1 MALMHQSVSTIKQP
15 EFINLTQNDINPG
28 ITNCDI
34 KVLYI
39 GENRNRSYISK
50 EVATEMAKTLR
61 GTPIVGYYIESKE
74 DFSDHGDQIIIDG
87 EGVKFNK
94 LTTPYGFVST
104 DAKVWFQ
111 TFVDNEQVEREYLM
125 TQGYLWTTQFKECAS
140 ILKEDKGQS
149 MEIENL
155 EGEWTSA
162 INNNYELFIINDA
175 TFSKLCILGD
185 DVEPCFEGA
194 SISAAKD
201 YNLMDNNF
209 RMTLFSMIEDMKKIK
224 EGSEKSMESEMNAG
238 GVVETT
244 ETQVTEPE
252 TNPENT
258 GAAAA
263 PETEEKLDNPNESP
277 QTESEE
283 GVVQNDDESQEV
295 PVTESEEYQLLLNKY
310 NALEEENATLKAQ
323 NADLLSFKNQV
334 ENEKKDELINSFYM
348 LSDED
353 KKDVID
359 NKTKY
364 TYDEIE
370 AKLSV
375 ICVRNKVSF
384 AQEDNDTRKEPI
396 VYNLNGQG
404 EEDVPAW
411 LKAIDEAHNKS
422 SKM

>member
-50 EVATEMAKTLR
+50 EVATEMAKSLR

-94 LTTPYGFVST
+94 LTTPYGFVAT

-155 EGEWTSA
+155 EGEWTKT

-224 EGSEKSMESEMNAG
+224 EGSEKSMESELNAG
-238 GVVETT
+238 AVTETVETQPVQEEVGLENT
-244 ETQVTEPE
+244 ET
-252 TNPENT
+252 
-258 GAAAA
+258 AAA
-263 PETEEKLDNPNESP
+263 PEVENLDNPNEST
-277 QTESEE
+277 QENNEE
-283 GVVQNDDESQEV
+283 GVENNGNENQEV
-295 PVTESEEYQLLLNKY
+295 PVTESEEYQLLLSKY

-323 NADLLSFKNQV
+323 NADLLSFKSQV

-396 VYNLNGQG
+396 VYNLDGQA
-404 EEDVPAW
+404 EESVPAW
-411 LKAIDEAHNKS
+411 LKAIDDAHNNSNKI
-422 SKM
+422 

>member
-50 EVATEMAKTLR
+50 EVAAEMAKSLR

-94 LTTPYGFVST
+94 LTTPYGFVAT

-111 TFVDNEQVEREYLM
+111 TFIDDEQVEREYLM

-155 EGEWTSA
+155 EGEWTKA

-224 EGSEKSMESEMNAG
+224 EGSEKSMESELNAG
-238 GVVETT
+238 ATT
-244 ETQVTEPE
+244 ETVE
-252 TNPENT
+252 TQPVQEEVGLENT
-258 GAAAA
+258 ETAAA
-263 PETEEKLDNPNESP
+263 PEVENLDNPNEST
-277 QTESEE
+277 QENNEE
-283 GVVQNDDESQEV
+283 GVENNGNENQEV
-295 PVTESEEYQLLLNKY
+295 PVTESEEYQLLLSKY

-323 NADLLSFKNQV
+323 NADLLSFKSQV

-364 TYDEIE
+364 SYDEIE

-384 AQEDNDTRKEPI
+384 AQEDNDTRKEP
-396 VYNLNGQG
+396 VTYNLNGQG

>member
-1 MALMHQSVSTIKQP
+1 MALMHQSISTIKQP
-15 EFINLTQNDINPG
+15 EFINLSQNDINPG

-34 KVLYI
+34 KVLYV

-87 EGVKFNK
+87 EGIKFKK

-111 TFVDNEQVEREYLM
+111 TFVDDEQVEREYLM

-155 EGEWTSA
+155 EGEWTKA

-194 SISAAKD
+194 SISAARD
-201 YNLMDNNF
+201 YNLLDKNF

-224 EGSEKSMESEMNAG
+224 EGSEKGMESELNAS
-238 GVVETT
+238 VAIETVETQPVQEKISLENT
-244 ETQVTEPE
+244 ETV
-252 TNPENT
+252 
-258 GAAAA
+258 AA
-263 PETEEKLDNPNESP
+263 PEVENLDNPNEST
-277 QTESEE
+277 QENNEE
-283 GVVQNDDESQEV
+283 GVENNGNENQEV
-295 PVTESEEYQLLLNKY
+295 PVTESEEYQLLLSKY

-323 NADLLSFKNQV
+323 NADLLSFKSQV

-370 AKLSV
+370 SKLSV

-396 VYNLNGQG
+396 VYNLDGQA
-404 EEDVPAW
+404 EESVPAW

>member
-15 EFINLTQNDINPG
+15 EFINLTQNDMNPG

-50 EVATEMAKTLR
+50 EVATEMAKSLR
-61 GTPIVGYYIESKE
+61 GTPIVGHYIESKE

-94 LTTPYGFVST
+94 LTTPYGFVAT

-111 TFVDNEQVEREYLM
+111 TFVDDEQVEREYLM

-155 EGEWTSA
+155 EGKWTKA
-162 INNNYELFIINDA
+162 INNNYELYIINDA

-224 EGSEKSMESEMNAG
+224 EGSEKSMESELNAG
-238 GVVETT
+238 AVT
-244 ETQVTEPE
+244 ETAEAQPIQEGASL
-252 TNPENT
+252 ENT
-258 GAAAA
+258 EAAAA
-263 PETEEKLDNPNESP
+263 QEVENLGNPNKSTQENN
-277 QTESEE
+277 EE
-283 GVVQNDDESQEV
+283 GVENNGNENQKV
-295 PVTESEEYQLLLNKY
+295 PVTESEEYQLLLSKY
-310 NALEEENATLKAQ
+310 SALEEENATLKAQ
-323 NADLLSFKNQV
+323 NADLLSFKSQV

-364 TYDEIE
+364 SYDEIE

-384 AQEDNDTRKEPI
+384 AQEDNDTRKEPV
-396 VYNLNGQG
+396 VYNLNGQA
-404 EEDVPAW
+404 EESVPAW
-411 LKAIDEAHNKS
+411 LKAIDDAHNNSNKI
-422 SKM
+422 

>member
-50 EVATEMAKTLR
+50 EVATEMAKSLR
-61 GTPIVGYYIESKE
+61 GTPIVGHYIESKE

-94 LTTPYGFVST
+94 LTTPYGFVAT

-155 EGEWTSA
+155 EGEWTKA

-224 EGSEKSMESEMNAG
+224 EGSEKSMESELNAG
-238 GVVETT
+238 TVTETAEAQPIQEEASLENTETT
-244 ETQVTEPE
+244 
-252 TNPENT
+252 
-258 GAAAA
+258 AA
-263 PETEEKLDNPNESP
+263 PEVENLGNPNEST
-277 QTESEE
+277 QENNEE
-283 GVVQNDDESQEV
+283 GVENNGNENQEV
-295 PVTESEEYQLLLNKY
+295 PVTESEEYQLLLSKY
-310 NALEEENATLKAQ
+310 SALEEENATLKAQ
-323 NADLLSFKNQV
+323 NADLLSFKSQV

-364 TYDEIE
+364 SYDEIE

-384 AQEDNDTRKEPI
+384 APEDNDTRKEPV
-396 VYNLNGQG
+396 VYNLNGQA
-404 EEDVPAW
+404 EESVPAW
-411 LKAIDEAHNKS
+411 LKAIDDAHNN
-422 SKM
+422 SKKI

>member
-15 EFINLTQNDINPG
+15 EFINLTQNDMNPG

-50 EVATEMAKTLR
+50 EVATEMAKSLR
-61 GTPIVGYYIESKE
+61 GTPIVGHYIESKE

-87 EGVKFNK
+87 EGIKFNK
-94 LTTPYGFVST
+94 LTTPYGFVAT

-155 EGEWTSA
+155 EGEWTKA

-224 EGSEKSMESEMNAG
+224 EGSEKSMESELNAG
-238 GVVETT
+238 VVT
-244 ETQVTEPE
+244 ETAEAQPVQEE
-252 TNPENT
+252 ASLENT
-258 GAAAA
+258 ETAAA
-263 PETEEKLDNPNESP
+263 PEVENLGNPNEST
-277 QTESEE
+277 QENNEE
-283 GVVQNDDESQEV
+283 GVENNGNENQEV
-295 PVTESEEYQLLLNKY
+295 PVTESEEYQLLLSKY
-310 NALEEENATLKAQ
+310 SALEEENATLKAQ
-323 NADLLSFKNQV
+323 NADLLSFKSQV

-364 TYDEIE
+364 SYDEIE

-384 AQEDNDTRKEPI
+384 AQEDNDTRKEPV
-396 VYNLNGQG
+396 VYNLNGQA
-404 EEDVPAW
+404 EESVPAW
-411 LKAIDEAHNKS
+411 LKAIDDAHNN
-422 SKM
+422 SKKI

>member
-87 EGVKFNK
+87 EGIKFNK

-111 TFVDNEQVEREYLM
+111 TFIDDEQVEREYLM

-155 EGEWTSA
+155 EGEWTKA

-185 DVEPCFEGA
+185 DVEPC
-194 SISAAKD
+194 
-201 YNLMDNNF
+201 
-209 RMTLFSMIEDMKKIK
+209 
-224 EGSEKSMESEMNAG
+224 
-238 GVVETT
+238 V
-244 ETQVTEPE
+244 
-252 TNPENT
+252 
-258 GAAAA
+258 
-263 PETEEKLDNPNESP
+263 
-277 QTESEE
+277 
-283 GVVQNDDESQEV
+283 
-295 PVTESEEYQLLLNKY
+295 
-310 NALEEENATLKAQ
+310 
-323 NADLLSFKNQV
+323 
-334 ENEKKDELINSFYM
+334 
-348 LSDED
+348 
-353 KKDVID
+353 
-359 NKTKY
+359 
-364 TYDEIE
+364 
-370 AKLSV
+370 
-375 ICVRNKVSF
+375 
-384 AQEDNDTRKEPI
+384 
-396 VYNLNGQG
+396 
-404 EEDVPAW
+404 
-411 LKAIDEAHNKS
+411 
-422 SKM
+422 

>member
-1 MALMHQSVSTIKQP
+1 MALMHQSISTIKQP

-28 ITNCDI
+28 ITNCEI

-50 EVATEMAKTLR
+50 EVAAEMAKSLR
-61 GTPIVGYYIESKE
+61 GTPIVGHYIESKE

-94 LTTPYGFVST
+94 LTTPYGFVAT

-111 TFVDNEQVEREYLM
+111 TFVDDEQVEREYLI
-125 TQGYLWTTQFKECAS
+125 TQGYLWTSQFKECAS

-155 EGEWTSA
+155 EGEWTKA
-162 INNNYELFIINDA
+162 INNNYELYIINDA
-175 TFSKLCILGD
+175 IFSKLCILGD

-224 EGSEKSMESEMNAG
+224 EGSEKSMESELNAG
-238 GVVETT
+238 AVTETVETQPVQ
-244 ETQVTEPE
+244 EGASL
-252 TNPENT
+252 ENT
-258 GAAAA
+258 EAAAA
-263 PETEEKLDNPNESP
+263 QEVENLGNSNEST
-277 QTESEE
+277 QENNEE
-283 GVVQNDDESQEV
+283 EVENNANENQEV
-295 PVTESEEYQLLLNKY
+295 PVTESEEYQLLLSKY
-310 NALEEENATLKAQ
+310 SALEEENATLKAQ
-323 NADLLSFKNQV
+323 NADLLSFKSQV

-364 TYDEIE
+364 SYDEIE

-384 AQEDNDTRKEPI
+384 AQEDNDTRKEPV
-396 VYNLNGQG
+396 VYNLNGQA
-404 EEDVPAW
+404 EESVPAW
-411 LKAIDEAHNKS
+411 LKAIDDAHNNSNKI
-422 SKM
+422 

>member
-50 EVATEMAKTLR
+50 EVATEMAKSLR
-61 GTPIVGYYIESKE
+61 GTPIVGHYIESKE
-74 DFSDHGDQIIIDG
+74 DFGDHGDQIIIDG

-94 LTTPYGFVST
+94 LTTPYGFVAT

-155 EGEWTSA
+155 EGEWTKA

-224 EGSEKSMESEMNAG
+224 EGSEKSMESELNAG
-238 GVVETT
+238 AVTETVETQPVQEGASLENT
-244 ETQVTEPE
+244 ET
-252 TNPENT
+252 
-258 GAAAA
+258 AAA
-263 PETEEKLDNPNESP
+263 PEVEILDNPNEST
-277 QTESEE
+277 QENNEE
-283 GVVQNDDESQEV
+283 GVENNGNENQEV
-295 PVTESEEYQLLLNKY
+295 SVTESEEYQLLLNKY

-323 NADLLSFKNQV
+323 NTDLLSFKSQV

-364 TYDEIE
+364 SYDEIE

-384 AQEDNDTRKEPI
+384 AQEDNDTRKEPV
-396 VYNLNGQG
+396 VYNLNGQA
-404 EEDVPAW
+404 EESIPAW
-411 LKAIDEAHNKS
+411 LKAIDDAHNNSNKI
-422 SKM
+422 

>member
-15 EFINLTQNDINPG
+15 EFINLTQNDMNPG

-50 EVATEMAKTLR
+50 EVATEMAKSLR
-61 GTPIVGYYIESKE
+61 GTPIVGHYIESKE

-94 LTTPYGFVST
+94 LTTPYGFVAT

-111 TFVDNEQVEREYLM
+111 TFVDDEQVEREYLM

-155 EGEWTSA
+155 EGKWTKA

-224 EGSEKSMESEMNAG
+224 EGSEKSMESELNAG
-238 GVVETT
+238 AVTETVETQPVQEGASLEKT
-244 ETQVTEPE
+244 E
-252 TNPENT
+252 
-258 GAAAA
+258 AAAA
-263 PETEEKLDNPNESP
+263 QEVENLGNPNEST
-277 QTESEE
+277 QENNEE
-283 GVVQNDDESQEV
+283 GVENNGNENQEV
-295 PVTESEEYQLLLNKY
+295 PVTESEEYQLLLSKY
-310 NALEEENATLKAQ
+310 SALEEENATLKAQ
-323 NADLLSFKNQV
+323 NADLLSFKSQV

-364 TYDEIE
+364 SYDEIE

-384 AQEDNDTRKEPI
+384 AQEDNDTRKEPV
-396 VYNLNGQG
+396 VYNLNGQA
-404 EEDVPAW
+404 EESVPAW
-411 LKAIDEAHNKS
+411 LKAIDDAHNNSNKI
-422 SKM
+422 

>member
-15 EFINLTQNDINPG
+15 EFINLTQNDMNPG

-50 EVATEMAKTLR
+50 EVATEMAKSLR
-61 GTPIVGYYIESKE
+61 GTPIVGHYIESKE

-94 LTTPYGFVST
+94 LTTPYGFVAT

-111 TFVDNEQVEREYLM
+111 TFADDEQVEREYLM

-155 EGEWTSA
+155 EGEWTKA

-224 EGSEKSMESEMNAG
+224 EGSEKSMESELNAG
-238 GVVETT
+238 AVTETVETQPVQ
-244 ETQVTEPE
+244 EGASL
-252 TNPENT
+252 ENT
-258 GAAAA
+258 EAAAA
-263 PETEEKLDNPNESP
+263 PEVENLGNPNEST
-277 QTESEE
+277 QENNEE
-283 GVVQNDDESQEV
+283 GVENNGNENQEV
-295 PVTESEEYQLLLNKY
+295 PVTESEEYQLLLSKY
-310 NALEEENATLKAQ
+310 SALEEENATLKAQ
-323 NADLLSFKNQV
+323 NADLLSFKSQV

-364 TYDEIE
+364 SYDEIE

-384 AQEDNDTRKEPI
+384 AQEDNDTRKEPV
-396 VYNLNGQG
+396 VYNLNGQA
-404 EEDVPAW
+404 EESVPAW
-411 LKAIDEAHNKS
+411 LKAIDDAHNNSNKI
-422 SKM
+422 

>member
-1 MALMHQSVSTIKQP
+1 MALMHQSISTIKQP
-15 EFINLTQNDINPG
+15 EFINLSQNDINPG

-34 KVLYI
+34 KVLYV

-50 EVATEMAKTLR
+50 EVAIEMAKTLR

-87 EGVKFNK
+87 EGIKFKK

-111 TFVDNEQVEREYLM
+111 TFVDDEQVEREYLM

-155 EGEWTSA
+155 EGEWTKA
-162 INNNYELFIINDA
+162 VNDNYELFIINDA

-201 YNLMDNNF
+201 YNLLDKNF

-224 EGSEKSMESEMNAG
+224 EGSEKGMESELNAS
-238 GVVETT
+238 VAIETVETQPVQEKISLENT
-244 ETQVTEPE
+244 ET
-252 TNPENT
+252 
-258 GAAAA
+258 AAA
-263 PETEEKLDNPNESP
+263 PEVENLDNPNEST
-277 QTESEE
+277 QENNEE
-283 GVVQNDDESQEV
+283 GVENNGNENQEV

-323 NADLLSFKNQV
+323 NADLLSFKSQV

-348 LSDED
+348 LSYED

-364 TYDEIE
+364 SYDEIE

-384 AQEDNDTRKEPI
+384 AQEKDDDSKEKP
-396 VYNLNGQG
+396 VTYNLSGQT

-411 LKAIDEAHNKS
+411 LKAIDDAHNKS
-422 SKM
+422 NKM

>member
-15 EFINLTQNDINPG
+15 EFINLTQNDMNPG

-39 GENRNRSYISK
+39 GENRNRSYISR
-50 EVATEMAKTLR
+50 EVATEMAKSLR
-61 GTPIVGYYIESKE
+61 GTPIVGHYIESKE

-94 LTTPYGFVST
+94 LTIPYGFVAT

-111 TFVDNEQVEREYLM
+111 TFADDEQVEREYLM

-155 EGEWTSA
+155 EGKWTKA

-224 EGSEKSMESEMNAG
+224 EGSEKSMESELNAG
-238 GVVETT
+238 AITETVETQPVQ
-244 ETQVTEPE
+244 EGASL
-252 TNPENT
+252 ENT
-258 GAAAA
+258 EAAAA
-263 PETEEKLDNPNESP
+263 QEVENLGNPNEST
-277 QTESEE
+277 QENNEE
-283 GVVQNDDESQEV
+283 GVENNGNENQEV
-295 PVTESEEYQLLLNKY
+295 PITESEEYQLLLSKY
-310 NALEEENATLKAQ
+310 SALEEENATLKAQ
-323 NADLLSFKNQV
+323 NADLLSFKSQV

-364 TYDEIE
+364 SYDEIE

-384 AQEDNDTRKEPI
+384 AQEDNDTRKEPV
-396 VYNLNGQG
+396 VYNLNGQA
-404 EEDVPAW
+404 EESVPAW
-411 LKAIDEAHNKS
+411 LKAIDDAHNNSNKI
-422 SKM
+422 

>member
-50 EVATEMAKTLR
+50 EVATEMAKSLR

-94 LTTPYGFVST
+94 LTTPYGFVAT

-111 TFVDNEQVEREYLM
+111 TFVDDEQVEREYLM

-140 ILKEDKGQS
+140 ILREDKGQS

-155 EGEWTSA
+155 EGEWTKA

-194 SISAAKD
+194 SISATKD

-224 EGSEKSMESEMNAG
+224 EGSEKDMESELNAG
-238 GVVETT
+238 VATETVETQPVQEEVSLENT
-244 ETQVTEPE
+244 ET
-252 TNPENT
+252 
-258 GAAAA
+258 AAA
-263 PETEEKLDNPNESP
+263 PEVENLDNPNEST
-277 QTESEE
+277 QENNEE
-283 GVVQNDDESQEV
+283 GVENNGNENQEV
-295 PVTESEEYQLLLNKY
+295 PVTESEEYQLLLSKY

-323 NADLLSFKNQV
+323 NADLLSFKSQV

-364 TYDEIE
+364 SYDEIE

-384 AQEDNDTRKEPI
+384 AQEDNDTRKEPV
-396 VYNLNGQG
+396 VYNLDGQA
-404 EEDVPAW
+404 EESVPAW

>member
-50 EVATEMAKTLR
+50 EVATEMAKSLR
-61 GTPIVGYYIESKE
+61 GTPIVGHYIESKE

-94 LTTPYGFVST
+94 LTTPYGFVAT

-111 TFVDNEQVEREYLM
+111 TFVDDGQVEKEYLM

-155 EGEWTSA
+155 EGEWTKA

-224 EGSEKSMESEMNAG
+224 EGSEKSMESELNAG
-238 GVVETT
+238 AVTETAEAQPIQEEASLENTETT
-244 ETQVTEPE
+244 
-252 TNPENT
+252 
-258 GAAAA
+258 AA
-263 PETEEKLDNPNESP
+263 PEVENLDNPNEST
-277 QTESEE
+277 QENNEE
-283 GVVQNDDESQEV
+283 GVENNGNENQEV
-295 PVTESEEYQLLLNKY
+295 PVTESEEYQLLLSKY

-323 NADLLSFKNQV
+323 NADLLSFKSQV

-353 KKDVID
+353 KKDVLD

-364 TYDEIE
+364 SYDEIE

-384 AQEDNDTRKEPI
+384 AQKDNDTRKEPV
-396 VYNLNGQG
+396 VYNLNGQA
-404 EEDVPAW
+404 EESVPAW
-411 LKAIDEAHNKS
+411 LKAIDDAHNN
-422 SKM
+422 SKKI

>member
-50 EVATEMAKTLR
+50 EVATEMAKSLR

-94 LTTPYGFVST
+94 LTTPYGFVAT
-104 DAKVWFQ
+104 DAKIWFQ
-111 TFVDNEQVEREYLM
+111 TFVDDEQVEREYLM

-155 EGEWTSA
+155 EGEWTKA

-224 EGSEKSMESEMNAG
+224 EGSEKGMESELNAG
-238 GVVETT
+238 AATETVETQPVQEEVSLENT
-244 ETQVTEPE
+244 ET
-252 TNPENT
+252 
-258 GAAAA
+258 AAA
-263 PETEEKLDNPNESP
+263 PEVENLDNPNEST
-277 QTESEE
+277 QENNEE
-283 GVVQNDDESQEV
+283 GVENNGNENQEV
-295 PVTESEEYQLLLNKY
+295 PVTESEEYQLLLSKY

-359 NKTKY
+359 NKTEY

-384 AQEDNDTRKEPI
+384 AQEDNDTRKEPV
-396 VYNLNGQG
+396 VYNLDGQA
-404 EEDVPAW
+404 EESVPAW

>member
-50 EVATEMAKTLR
+50 EVATEMAKSLR
-61 GTPIVGYYIESKE
+61 GTPIVGHYIESKE

-94 LTTPYGFVST
+94 LTTPYGFVAT

-111 TFVDNEQVEREYLM
+111 TFVDDGQVEKEYLM
-125 TQGYLWTTQFKECAS
+125 TQGYLWTSQFKECES

-155 EGEWTSA
+155 EGEWTKA

-224 EGSEKSMESEMNAG
+224 EGSEKSMESELNAG
-238 GVVETT
+238 AVTETAEAQPIQEEASLENTETT
-244 ETQVTEPE
+244 
-252 TNPENT
+252 
-258 GAAAA
+258 AA
-263 PETEEKLDNPNESP
+263 PEVENLDNPNEST
-277 QTESEE
+277 QENNEE
-283 GVVQNDDESQEV
+283 GVENNGNENQEV
-295 PVTESEEYQLLLNKY
+295 PVTESEEYQLLLSKY

-323 NADLLSFKNQV
+323 NADLLSFKSQV

-353 KKDVID
+353 KKDVLD

-364 TYDEIE
+364 SYDEIE

-384 AQEDNDTRKEPI
+384 AQKDNDTRKEPV
-396 VYNLNGQG
+396 VYNLNGQA
-404 EEDVPAW
+404 EESVPAW
-411 LKAIDEAHNKS
+411 LKAIDDAHNN
-422 SKM
+422 SKKI

>member
-50 EVATEMAKTLR
+50 EVATEMAKSLR

-94 LTTPYGFVST
+94 LTTPYGFVAT

-111 TFVDNEQVEREYLM
+111 TFIDDEQVEREYLM

-155 EGEWTSA
+155 EGEWTKA

-224 EGSEKSMESEMNAG
+224 EGSEKSMESELNAG
-238 GVVETT
+238 ATTETV

-252 TNPENT
+252 TNLENT
-258 GAAAA
+258 ETAAA
-263 PETEEKLDNPNESP
+263 PEVENLDNPNEST
-277 QTESEE
+277 QENNEE
-283 GVVQNDDESQEV
+283 GVENNGNENQEV
-295 PVTESEEYQLLLNKY
+295 PVTESEEYQLLLSKY

-323 NADLLSFKNQV
+323 NADLLSFKSQV

-396 VYNLNGQG
+396 VYNLDGQA
-404 EEDVPAW
+404 EESVPAW
-411 LKAIDEAHNKS
+411 LKAIDDAHNNSNKI
-422 SKM
+422 

>member
-34 KVLYI
+34 KVLYV

-50 EVATEMAKTLR
+50 EVATEMAKSLR
-61 GTPIVGYYIESKE
+61 GTPIVGHYIESKE

-94 LTTPYGFVST
+94 LTTPYGFVAT

-111 TFVDNEQVEREYLM
+111 TFVDDEQVEREYLM

-155 EGEWTSA
+155 EGEWTKA

-224 EGSEKSMESEMNAG
+224 EGSEKSMESELNAG
-238 GVVETT
+238 AVTETVETQPVQEGASLENT
-244 ETQVTEPE
+244 ET
-252 TNPENT
+252 
-258 GAAAA
+258 AAA
-263 PETEEKLDNPNESP
+263 PEVENLGNPNEST
-277 QTESEE
+277 QENNEE
-283 GVVQNDDESQEV
+283 GVENNGNENQEV
-295 PVTESEEYQLLLNKY
+295 PVTESEEYQLLLSKY

-323 NADLLSFKNQV
+323 NADLLSFKSQV

-364 TYDEIE
+364 SYDEIE

-384 AQEDNDTRKEPI
+384 AQEDNDTRKEPV
-396 VYNLNGQG
+396 VYNLNGQA
-404 EEDVPAW
+404 EESVPAW
-411 LKAIDEAHNKS
+411 LKAIDDAHNN
-422 SKM
+422 SKKI

>member
-1 MALMHQSVSTIKQP
+1 MALMHQSVSTIKKP
-15 EFINLTQNDINPG
+15 EFINLTQNDMNPG

-34 KVLYI
+34 KVLYV

-50 EVATEMAKTLR
+50 EVATEMAKSLR
-61 GTPIVGYYIESKE
+61 GTPIVGHYIESKE

-94 LTTPYGFVST
+94 LTTPYGFVAT

-111 TFVDNEQVEREYLM
+111 TFIDDEQVEREYLM
-125 TQGYLWTTQFKECAS
+125 TQGYLWTIQFKECAS

-155 EGEWTSA
+155 EGEWTKA

-224 EGSEKSMESEMNAG
+224 EGSEKSMESELNAG
-238 GVVETT
+238 AVTETVETQPVQEGASLENT
-244 ETQVTEPE
+244 ETT
-252 TNPENT
+252 
-258 GAAAA
+258 AA
-263 PETEEKLDNPNESP
+263 PEVENLGNPNEST
-277 QTESEE
+277 QENNEE
-283 GVVQNDDESQEV
+283 GVENNGNENQEV
-295 PVTESEEYQLLLNKY
+295 PVTESEEYQLLLSKY
-310 NALEEENATLKAQ
+310 SALEEENATLKAQ
-323 NADLLSFKNQV
+323 NADLLSFKSQV

-364 TYDEIE
+364 SYDEIE

-384 AQEDNDTRKEPI
+384 AQEDNDTRKEPV
-396 VYNLNGQG
+396 VYNLNGQA
-404 EEDVPAW
+404 EESVPAW
-411 LKAIDEAHNKS
+411 LKAIDDAHNN
-422 SKM
+422 SKKI

>member
-1 MALMHQSVSTIKQP
+1 MALMHQSISTIKQP

-28 ITNCDI
+28 ITNCEI

-50 EVATEMAKTLR
+50 EVAAEMAKSLR
-61 GTPIVGYYIESKE
+61 GTPIVGHYIESKE

-94 LTTPYGFVST
+94 LTTPYGFVAT

-111 TFVDNEQVEREYLM
+111 TFVDDEQVEREYLI
-125 TQGYLWTTQFKECAS
+125 TQGYLWTSQFKECAS

-155 EGEWTSA
+155 EGEWTKA
-162 INNNYELFIINDA
+162 INNNYELYIINDA
-175 TFSKLCILGD
+175 IFSKLCILGD

-224 EGSEKSMESEMNAG
+224 EGSEKSMESELNAG
-238 GVVETT
+238 AVTETVETQPVQ
-244 ETQVTEPE
+244 EGAGL
-252 TNPENT
+252 ENT
-258 GAAAA
+258 EAAAA
-263 PETEEKLDNPNESP
+263 QEVENLGNPNEST
-277 QTESEE
+277 QENNEE
-283 GVVQNDDESQEV
+283 GVENNGNENQEV
-295 PVTESEEYQLLLNKY
+295 PVTESEEYQLLLSKY
-310 NALEEENATLKAQ
+310 SALEEENATLKAQ
-323 NADLLSFKNQV
+323 NADLLSFKSQV

-364 TYDEIE
+364 SYDEIE

-384 AQEDNDTRKEPI
+384 AQEDNDTRKEPV
-396 VYNLNGQG
+396 VYNLNGQA
-404 EEDVPAW
+404 EESVPAW
-411 LKAIDEAHNKS
+411 LKAIDDAHNNSNKI
-422 SKM
+422 

>member
-50 EVATEMAKTLR
+50 EVATEMAKSLR

-74 DFSDHGDQIIIDG
+74 DFGDHGDQIIIDG

-94 LTTPYGFVST
+94 LTTPYGFVAT

-155 EGEWTSA
+155 EGEWTKA

-224 EGSEKSMESEMNAG
+224 EGSEKSMESELNAG
-238 GVVETT
+238 AVTETVETQPVQ
-244 ETQVTEPE
+244 EGASL
-252 TNPENT
+252 ENT
-258 GAAAA
+258 EAAAA
-263 PETEEKLDNPNESP
+263 QEVENLGNPNEST
-277 QTESEE
+277 QENNEE
-283 GVVQNDDESQEV
+283 GVENNGNENQEV
-295 PVTESEEYQLLLNKY
+295 PVTESEEYQLLLSKY
-310 NALEEENATLKAQ
+310 SALEEENATLKAQ
-323 NADLLSFKNQV
+323 NADLLSFKSQV

-364 TYDEIE
+364 SYDEIE

-384 AQEDNDTRKEPI
+384 AQEDNDTRKEPV
-396 VYNLNGQG
+396 VYNLNGQA
-404 EEDVPAW
+404 EESVPAW
-411 LKAIDEAHNKS
+411 LKAIDDAHNNSNKI
-422 SKM
+422 

>member
-50 EVATEMAKTLR
+50 EVATEMAKSLR

-87 EGVKFNK
+87 EGIKFNK

-111 TFVDNEQVEREYLM
+111 TFVDDEQVEREYLM
-125 TQGYLWTTQFKECAS
+125 TQGFLWTSQFKECAS

-155 EGEWTSA
+155 EGKWAKA

-224 EGSEKSMESEMNAG
+224 EGSENSMDSELNAG
-238 GVVETT
+238 AVTETVETQPVQEEVGLENT
-244 ETQVTEPE
+244 ET
-252 TNPENT
+252 
-258 GAAAA
+258 AAAS
-263 PETEEKLDNPNESP
+263 EVENLDNPNEST
-277 QTESEE
+277 QENNEE
-283 GVVQNDDESQEV
+283 GVENNGNENQEV
-295 PVTESEEYQLLLNKY
+295 PVTESEEYQLLLSKY

-323 NADLLSFKNQV
+323 NADLLSFKSQI

-364 TYDEIE
+364 SYDEIE

-384 AQEDNDTRKEPI
+384 AQEDNDTRKEPV
-396 VYNLNGQG
+396 VYNLDGQA
-404 EEDVPAW
+404 EDSVPAW
-411 LKAIDEAHNKS
+411 LKAIDDAHNNSNKI
-422 SKM
+422 

>member
-50 EVATEMAKTLR
+50 EVATEMAKSLR

-94 LTTPYGFVST
+94 LTTPYGFVAT

-155 EGEWTSA
+155 EGEWTKT

-224 EGSEKSMESEMNAG
+224 EGSEKSMESELNAG
-238 GVVETT
+238 AVTETVETQPVQEEVGLENT
-244 ETQVTEPE
+244 ET
-252 TNPENT
+252 
-258 GAAAA
+258 AAA
-263 PETEEKLDNPNESP
+263 PEVENLDNPNEST
-277 QTESEE
+277 QENNEE
-283 GVVQNDDESQEV
+283 GVENNGNENQEV
-295 PVTESEEYQLLLNKY
+295 PVTESEEYQLLLSKY

-323 NADLLSFKNQV
+323 NADLLSFKSQV

-364 TYDEIE
+364 SYDEIE

-384 AQEDNDTRKEPI
+384 AQEKDDDSRKEPV
-396 VYNLNGQG
+396 VYNLNGQA

-411 LKAIDEAHNKS
+411 LKAIDEAHNKN
-422 SKM
+422 K

>member
-50 EVATEMAKTLR
+50 EVATEMAKSLR

-94 LTTPYGFVST
+94 LTTPYGFVAT

-111 TFVDNEQVEREYLM
+111 TFIDDGQVEREYLM
-125 TQGYLWTTQFKECAS
+125 TQGYLWTTQFKECTS

-155 EGEWTSA
+155 EGEWTKA

-224 EGSEKSMESEMNAG
+224 EGSEKSMESELNAG
-238 GVVETT
+238 AATETVETQPVQEEVGLEKT
-244 ETQVTEPE
+244 ET
-252 TNPENT
+252 
-258 GAAAA
+258 AAA
-263 PETEEKLDNPNESP
+263 PEVENLDNPNEST
-277 QTESEE
+277 QENNEE
-283 GVVQNDDESQEV
+283 GVENNGNENQEV

>member
-50 EVATEMAKTLR
+50 EVATEMAKSLR

-94 LTTPYGFVST
+94 LTTPYGFVAT

-111 TFVDNEQVEREYLM
+111 TFIDDEQVEREYLM

-155 EGEWTSA
+155 EGEWTKA

-224 EGSEKSMESEMNAG
+224 EGSEKSMESELNAG
-238 GVVETT
+238 AVTETVETQPVQEEVGLENT
-244 ETQVTEPE
+244 ET
-252 TNPENT
+252 
-258 GAAAA
+258 AAAS
-263 PETEEKLDNPNESP
+263 EVENLGNPNEST
-277 QTESEE
+277 QENNEE
-283 GVVQNDDESQEV
+283 GVENNGNENQEV

-323 NADLLSFKNQV
+323 NADLLSFKSQV

-364 TYDEIE
+364 SYDEIE

-384 AQEDNDTRKEPI
+384 AQEDNDTRKEPV
-396 VYNLNGQG
+396 VYNLNGQA
-404 EEDVPAW
+404 EESVPAW

>member
-15 EFINLTQNDINPG
+15 EFINLTQNDMNPG

-50 EVATEMAKTLR
+50 EVATEMAKSLR
-61 GTPIVGYYIESKE
+61 GTPIVGHYIESKE

-94 LTTPYGFVST
+94 LTTPYGFVAT

-111 TFVDNEQVEREYLM
+111 TFADDEQVEREYLM

-155 EGEWTSA
+155 EGKWTKA

-224 EGSEKSMESEMNAG
+224 EGSEKSMESELNAG
-238 GVVETT
+238 AVTETVETQSVQ
-244 ETQVTEPE
+244 EGASL
-252 TNPENT
+252 ENT
-258 GAAAA
+258 EAAAA
-263 PETEEKLDNPNESP
+263 QEVENLGNPNEST
-277 QTESEE
+277 QENNEE
-283 GVVQNDDESQEV
+283 GVENNGNENQEV
-295 PVTESEEYQLLLNKY
+295 PVTESEEYQLLLSKY
-310 NALEEENATLKAQ
+310 SALEEENATLKAQ
-323 NADLLSFKNQV
+323 NADLLSFKSQV

-364 TYDEIE
+364 SYDEIE

-384 AQEDNDTRKEPI
+384 AQEDSDTKKEPV
-396 VYNLNGQG
+396 VYNLNGQA
-404 EEDVPAW
+404 EESVPAW
-411 LKAIDEAHNKS
+411 LKAIDDAHNNSNKI
-422 SKM
+422 

>member
-50 EVATEMAKTLR
+50 EVATEMAKSLR
-61 GTPIVGYYIESKE
+61 GTPIVGHYIGSKE

-94 LTTPYGFVST
+94 LTTPYGFVAT

-111 TFVDNEQVEREYLM
+111 TFVDDEQVEREYLM

-155 EGEWTSA
+155 EGKWTKA

-175 TFSKLCILGD
+175 TFSKLCIMGD

-224 EGSEKSMESEMNAG
+224 EGSEKSMESELNAG
-238 GVVETT
+238 AVTETVETQPVQ
-244 ETQVTEPE
+244 EGASL
-252 TNPENT
+252 ENT
-258 GAAAA
+258 EAAAA
-263 PETEEKLDNPNESP
+263 QEVENLGNPNEST
-277 QTESEE
+277 QENNEE
-283 GVVQNDDESQEV
+283 GVENNGNENQEV
-295 PVTESEEYQLLLNKY
+295 PVTESEEYQLLLSKY
-310 NALEEENATLKAQ
+310 SALEEENATLKAQ
-323 NADLLSFKNQV
+323 NADLLSFKSQV

-364 TYDEIE
+364 SYDEIE

-384 AQEDNDTRKEPI
+384 AQEDNDTRKEPV
-396 VYNLNGQG
+396 VYNLNGQA
-404 EEDVPAW
+404 EESVPAW
-411 LKAIDEAHNKS
+411 LKAIDDAHNNSNKI
-422 SKM
+422 

>member
-15 EFINLTQNDINPG
+15 EFINLTQNDMNPG

-50 EVATEMAKTLR
+50 EVATEMAKSLR
-61 GTPIVGYYIESKE
+61 GTPIVGHYIESKE

-94 LTTPYGFVST
+94 LTTPYGFVAT

-111 TFVDNEQVEREYLM
+111 TFADDEQVEREYLM

-155 EGEWTSA
+155 EGEWTKA

-224 EGSEKSMESEMNAG
+224 EGSEKSMESELNAG
-238 GVVETT
+238 AVTETVETQPVQ
-244 ETQVTEPE
+244 EGASL
-252 TNPENT
+252 ENT
-258 GAAAA
+258 EAAAA
-263 PETEEKLDNPNESP
+263 QEVENLGNPNEST
-277 QTESEE
+277 QENNEE
-283 GVVQNDDESQEV
+283 GVENNGNENQEV
-295 PVTESEEYQLLLNKY
+295 PVTESEEYQLLLSKY
-310 NALEEENATLKAQ
+310 SALEEENATLKAQ
-323 NADLLSFKNQV
+323 NADLLSFKSQV

-364 TYDEIE
+364 SYDEIE

-384 AQEDNDTRKEPI
+384 AQEDNDTRKEPV
-396 VYNLNGQG
+396 VYNLNGQA
-404 EEDVPAW
+404 EESVPAW
-411 LKAIDEAHNKS
+411 LKAIDDAHNNSNKI
-422 SKM
+422 